1 MPNCA
6 AGYFPFHCDGLLM
19 GWTNVHDLS
28 PAPPAPPSQKNK
40 NTASHPV
47 IVSARAFM
55 CDRSTFYENATH
67 GPAAVLGRAFI
78 HKEMQNL
85 KK

>member
-1 MPNCA
+1 MTNCA
-6 AGYFPFHCDGLLM
+6 ASYFPFHCDGLLM
-19 GWTNVHDLS
+19 GWTNVHVLRNTEFYLS
-28 PAPPAPPSQKNK
+28 PPK

-55 CDRSTFYENATH
+55 CDRFTFYENVTH

-85 KK
+85 RK

>member
-1 MPNCA
+1 MTNCA

-28 PAPPAPPSQKNK
+28 LKNK